1 LKLFNNQNVTNF
13 FKLPCVADS
22 VYQLSNA
29 EDYLELYQNITNPIV
44 IGEGSNLILPPKLNK
59 QVIKLNYKNISHNN
73 NLIEISGGVTWEELI
88 DYTLYHELYGL
99 ENLTAIPG
107 LVTAAPV
114 QNIGAYGVQISDFI
128 ESVICW
134 DLESKNFTTLN
145 KDDCCFN
152 YRQSIF
158 QSNKSLIIHKV
169 ILRLNKFFEP
179 NISYQSIQDYFSLNQ
194 VDHNDLTPKKLSDI
208 IRNIRLTRLPDPKIN
223 PNVGSFFKNPII
235 NETQLSDIK
244 NTYPNTPCWIENNLY
259 KISAGWLISK
269 IKTDLTYRDVEIFE
283 PNNLVLIN
291 RGCSYNQLM
300 RLISEIKTK
309 VKDNFD
315 IVLAVEPEI
324 IA

>member
-1 LKLFNNQNVTNF
+1 MKVFNKQNVTNF

-22 VYQLSNA
+22 VYQLSNV
-29 EDYLELYQNITNPIV
+29 EDYLELYQNIKDPIV

-59 QVIKLNYKNISHNN
+59 QVIKLKYKNISHHD

-88 DYTLYHELYGL
+88 DYTLYHELFGL

-128 ESVICW
+128 EYVICW
-134 DLESKNFTTLN
+134 DLESKNFIKLN
-145 KDDCCFN
+145 NDDCCFN

-169 ILRLNKFFEP
+169 ILRLKNFFEP

-194 VDHNDLTPKKLSDI
+194 IDHKDLTPTKLSEI
-208 IRNIRLTRLPDPKIN
+208 IRNIRLSRLPDPNIY

-235 NETQLSDIK
+235 NESQLSDIK
-244 NTYPNTPCWIENNLY
+244 NAYPDTPCWLENNLY
-259 KISAGWLISK
+259 KISAGWLISR
-269 IKTDLTYRDVEIFE
+269 IKTELAYRDVEIFE

-300 RLISEIKTK
+300 KLISEIKTK

-315 IVLAVEPEI
+315 IVLTVEPEI